1 VLSAELNLDLYLH
14 IGTEKTGTTSVQ
26 KFMELN
32 RDLLSRH
39 GVIYPRA
46 PGTANHLA
54 LAGMAQSRHDGELQ
68 SKLNI
73 NSEEDL
79 LAFRMNLAEQL
90 AAELSADKYAKAVMS
105 NEHCSSRL
113 KTDEEV
119 SFLRDF
125 LSRFFD
131 QIYVIVYLRRQDE
144 FLLSTYSTQIKCGRT
159 KRLRLPGES
168 VIRDRYDYWH
178 LLSRWARVFG
188 KDRLICRRYERSSLV
203 NGSIIDDF
211 LTATRLDLNLEYER
225 PGSLNES
232 LDADC
237 LEFLRLMNKHVGE
250 SFRARKLV
258 RSLEEISNGPLL
270 SLPEEM
276 LSSFMNQLRD
286 SNRQVAESYF
296 GSARKGADPLFAPRS
311 DDRPRITQQGLDG
324 DRLVE
329 ITATL
334 LQSWGGADP
343 SERPRHRRGNR
354 QRAA

>member
-1 VLSAELNLDLYLH
+1 LDLYLH

-32 RDLLSRH
+32 RDLLNRYS
-39 GVIYPRA
+39 VIYPRA

-54 LAGMAQSRHDGELQ
+54 LAGMAQNRHDGELQ

-73 NSEEDL
+73 SSGEDL
-79 LAFRMNLAEQL
+79 LAFRMKLAEQL
-90 AAELSADKYAKAVMS
+90 AAELSANKYAKAVMS

-159 KRLRLPGES
+159 KRLRLPGEG

-188 KDRLICRRYERSSLV
+188 NDRLICRRYERSSLV

-211 LTATRLDLNLEYER
+211 LTAAGLDLSLDYER
-225 PGSLNES
+225 PAALNES

-270 SLPEEM
+270 GLPEDM
-276 LSSFMNQLRD
+276 LSSFMSQLRD
-286 SNRQVAESYF
+286 SNGRVAESHF
-296 GSARKGADPLFAPRS
+296 GGARAGADPLFAPRS
-311 DDRPRITQQGLDG
+311 DDRPRVTEQGLDA
-324 DRLVE
+324 DRLIE

-334 LQSWGGADP
+334 LQSWGGAEAP
-343 SERPRHRRGNR
+343 ERPRHRREKRLGASGGN
-354 QRAA
+354 